1 MISRGLET
9 ALLRG
14 WYEGA
19 WWTWLLRPLEAVY
32 RGVAALRRLLYRLGV
47 CKVYR
52 APVPVVIVGNITLGG
67 TGKTPVIVA
76 LVEALQARGLRPGV
90 VSRGYGAGGGSS
102 FPHTVSTNSRAADC
116 GDEPLLIFQRT
127 GVPCVVDPDRPSAV
141 RSLLATHSV
150 DIVLCDDGL
159 QHYALARDFEIAV
172 LDAER
177 GVGNG
182 FCLPAGP
189 LREPPSRLAS
199 VDALL
204 LRGGTAAET
213 GVSLDVDGVFALR
226 PMPGQSPPEVGARVH
241 AVAGIG
247 QPQQFQATLTRMG
260 YRVIAHNFPDHHRFS
275 ARDITTLDDA
285 PVIMTEKDAVKCR
298 AFAGANHWY
307 LKVSA
312 RLPDTVVERIAAL
325 ATRTP

>member
-1 MISRGLET
+1 MTSRGIEA

-19 WWTWLLRPLEAVY
+19 CWTWLLRPLEAVY
-32 RGVAALRRLLYRLGV
+32 RAVAALRRLLYRLGV
-47 CKVYR
+47 CKAYR

-90 VSRGYGAGGGSS
+90 VSRGYGANGSGS
-102 FPHTVSTNSRAADC
+102 FPHTVSATSSAADC

-127 GVPCVVDPDRPSAV
+127 GAPCVVDPDRPAAV
-141 RSLLATHSV
+141 RSLLAQHPV

-177 GVGNG
+177 GLGNG

-189 LREPPSRLAS
+189 LREPPSRLKT

-204 LRGGTAAET
+204 WRGGTAVET
-213 GVSLDVDGVFALR
+213 GLTLDVDGVFALR
-226 PMPGQSPPEVGARVH
+226 PMPGQSPPGAGARVH

-247 QPQQFQATLTRMG
+247 QPQQFQATLTAMG

-275 ARDITTLDDA
+275 ARDITVLDDA

-298 AFAGANHWY
+298 AFAGVNHWY
-307 LKVSA
+307 LKISA
-312 RLPDTVVERIAAL
+312 RLPETVVDRIAAL

>member
-1 MISRGLET
+1 MDHLKRDF
-9 ALLRG
+9 
-14 WYEGA
+14 
-19 WWTWLLRPLEAVY
+19 V
-32 RGVAALRRLLYRLGV
+32 
-47 CKVYR
+47 
-52 APVPVVIVGNITLGG
+52 
-67 TGKTPVIVA
+67 
-76 LVEALQARGLRPGV
+76 
-90 VSRGYGAGGGSS
+90 GYGATPPSL
-102 FPHTVSTNSRAADC
+102 PWRVRADQSAAQA

-127 GVPCVVDPDRPSAV
+127 GAPCVVDPDRPAAV
-141 RSLLATHSV
+141 RSLLAQHPV

-177 GVGNG
+177 GLGNG

-189 LREPPSRLAS
+189 LREPPSRLKT

-204 LRGGTAAET
+204 WRGGTAVET
-213 GVSLDVDGVFALR
+213 GLTLDVDGVFALR
-226 PMPGQSPPEVGARVH
+226 PMPGQSPPGAGARVH

-247 QPQQFQATLTRMG
+247 QPQQFQATLTAMG

-275 ARDITTLDDA
+275 ARDITVLDDA

-298 AFAGANHWY
+298 AFAGVNHWY
-307 LKVSA
+307 LKISA
-312 RLPDTVVERIAAL
+312 RLPETVVDRIAAL